1 MSSTIFK
8 IYYKNLANF
17 DTTIGYISDVSQII
31 PQHTSTNI
39 LKSINMY
46 DFTSE
51 TLNSY
56 IYLNGIE
63 YTSALYVVSFWFY
76 ITKTGNYTLLDI
88 LNNNYQ
94 ITINQNIISGSN
106 ASFTYNLESKSYN
119 MIALVFE
126 TNMLTKIIIN
136 ETTIII
142 PTISQIKV
150 TNNTINFAFGNNNS
164 LTNKFIGY
172 LGNIKILSAI
182 SFINSTFDIDT
193 LHSLMGYKKVPA
205 TTTEQTTTTT
215 EQTTTTTDQTTT
227 TQPITSGATTT
238 EQTTTSQPTTYG
250 ATTTTYGATTTT
262 EPTTSQPTTTTTKYV
277 TTTTNPPLSKDK
289 AYLLFIS

>member
-1 MSSTIFK
+1 
-8 IYYKNLANF
+8 
-17 DTTIGYISDVSQII
+17 
-31 PQHTSTNI
+31 
-39 LKSINMY
+39 MY
-46 DFTSE
+46 DFKSE
-51 TLNSY
+51 TLKSY

-215 EQTTTTTDQTTT
+215 EQTTTTTEQTTTTTDQTTT

-238 EQTTTSQPTTYG
+238 EQTTTSQPTTYGATTTTYGATTTTYG